1 MWCCGQQPFLKRLS
15 TTKLFGTI
23 TGAQA
28 NSIIEVDGNA
38 PVLSRKEK
46 RELKRAAKQSKRESS
61 RDQAKRDAAEASSNE
76 ISPATSCIVAA
87 SQQSRFYSATF
98 DEFGKN
104 VLLIDFALSIV
115 TPDGSNSEKTIEP
128 LVDTQL
134 KLNYGTKYWPIGP
147 NDDSM
152 VKTVLQTVLDAD
164 TRVSNVRSKLAIQQR
179 ATVVEHSDSFS
190 FASHKAMLLH
200 ALLQVKV
207 IEAKGELAAATK
219 IAIKRRGM
227 RGKDARRR
235 QLEVE
240 RVVTDLE
247 LQLQFTGQMNNE
259 RETVRA
265 TNEASILREINEKIE
280 AYEITLKAFD
290 EGSSS
295 SAYFDDYGG
304 GWQVRIL
311 LAPVLFM
318 EPDMLLLDEQTNHV
332 DMPPHFDD
340 LLVSHDKF
348 FLNEIAEETILG
360 RGQDKKLVY
369 FDGNYDSFEE
379 AMDTKKFFNE
389 RLQYNLDQKTEK
401 MTKMVARIAQQASK
415 SKDDKK
421 RQHNVED
428 LRRQES
434 RNLTALELLMESLG
448 EGENSP
454 EVLLANNANANGG
467 AKSPET
473 KMRVHL
479 NKFGIS
485 GGTAVSVPLGALSG
499 GQLARVGLAWVT
511 FPNTPHVLL
520 LDEPTKSSR
529 HDQLFGEALRKYQG
543 TVVLISHDIHF
554 LNILTRERGGK
565 YLNDSGSV
573 GGDDASHP

>member
-28 NSIIEVDGNA
+28 NSIIEVD
-38 PVLSRKEK
+38 V
-46 RELKRAAKQSKRESS
+46 
-61 RDQAKRDAAEASSNE
+61 
-76 ISPATSCIVAA
+76 
-87 SQQSRFYSATF
+87 
-98 DEFGKN
+98 GKN
-104 VLLIDFALSIV
+104 VLLSDFALSIV
-115 TPDGSNSEKTIEP
+115 TPDGGNSEKTIEP

-134 KLNYGTKYWPIGP
+134 ELNYGTKYWPIGP
-147 NDDSM
+147 NGIGKSTLLQALADGLVEGLPQALKILYVNQMDTSSISDDSM

-219 IAIKRRGM
+219 IAIKRSGM
-227 RGKDARRR
+227 RGKYARRR

-265 TNEASILREINEKIE
+265 TNEASILARLTRRSKPRLTERW
-280 AYEITLKAFD
+280 L
-290 EGSSS
+290 
-295 SAYFDDYGG
+295 
-304 GWQVRIL
+304 QVRIL

-332 DMPPHFDD
+332 TCRHLVAKELPTIHGEGARPHFDD

-379 AMDTKKFFNE
+379 AMD
-389 RLQYNLDQKTEK
+389 
-401 MTKMVARIAQQASK
+401 
-415 SKDDKK
+415 
-421 RQHNVED
+421 
-428 LRRQES
+428 RR
-434 RNLTALELLMESLG
+434 
-448 EGENSP
+448 
-454 EVLLANNANANGG
+454 
-467 AKSPET
+467 
-473 KMRVHL
+473 
-479 NKFGIS
+479 
-485 GGTAVSVPLGALSG
+485 
-499 GQLARVGLAWVT
+499 
-511 FPNTPHVLL
+511 
-520 LDEPTKSSR
+520 SSSTSDCSTTSTR
-529 HDQLFGEALRKYQG
+529 RPRK
-543 TVVLISHDIHF
+543 
-554 LNILTRERGGK
+554 
-565 YLNDSGSV
+565 
-573 GGDDASHP
+573 

>member
-1 MWCCGQQPFLKRLS
+1 MQQ
-15 TTKLFGTI
+15 KL
-23 TGAQA
+23 
-28 NSIIEVDGNA
+28 
-38 PVLSRKEK
+38 
-46 RELKRAAKQSKRESS
+46 
-61 RDQAKRDAAEASSNE
+61 
-76 ISPATSCIVAA
+76 
-87 SQQSRFYSATF
+87 
-98 DEFGKN
+98 GKN
-104 VLLIDFALSIV
+104 VLLSDFALSIV
-115 TPDGSNSEKTIEP
+115 TPDGGNSEKTIEP

-134 KLNYGTKYWPIGP
+134 ELNYGTKYWPIGP
-147 NDDSM
+147 NGIGKSTLLQALADGLVEGLPQALKILYVNQMDTSSISDDSM

-219 IAIKRRGM
+219 IAIKRSGM
-227 RGKDARRR
+227 RGKYARRR

-265 TNEASILREINEKIE
+265 TNEASILGEINEKIE
-280 AYEITLKAFD
+280 A
-290 EGSSS
+290 
-295 SAYFDDYGG
+295 G

-318 EPDMLLLDEQTNHV
+318 EPDMLLLDEQTNH
-332 DMPPHFDD
+332 
-340 LLVSHDKF
+340 
-348 FLNEIAEETILG
+348 
-360 RGQDKKLVY
+360 
-369 FDGNYDSFEE
+369 
-379 AMDTKKFFNE
+379 KKFFNE

-520 LDEPTKSSR
+520 LDVPTKSSR
-529 HDQLFGEALRKYQG
+529 HDQLFGEAPRKYQG

-554 LNILTRERGGK
+554 LNILTRERGGR